1 MVLRSNV
8 QRRSSRSLVL
18 SSLVLL
24 GAAWGCSS
32 AGDADSSGTGPAEF
46 TAPAGGSAGAS
57 ATPAVTPPAPS
68 EPPPPAEP
76 STEASGGNSETINPV
91 GGLDNGTPPSEP
103 SAGNGSAQEPSGEP
117 PAEPSEPAEPAEP
130 AEPVPP
136 AEPPPVEVFVED
148 SGLDC
153 AVGALPNNIAPNA
166 RVPNP
171 FVKLDGTAVATQAD
185 WRCRRKELRSMAER
199 YVFGTKPAKPES
211 VTGNVT
217 GQQISVNVSNQG
229 RNVSFSANVTI
240 PDTGAAPYP
249 AVFAVDNGFGGVDR
263 QAFLAEGVAVID
275 FDPATVA
282 PEGSRQN
289 KTGAFYTIY
298 GNGPTGL
305 LAAWAWGVSRYIDVI
320 EASDGS
326 VIDARGLA
334 VMGCSR
340 LGKAAFAIGAL
351 DERIALSVPLESGT
365 AGVPLYRAVAQAE
378 VGNNGQPSQ
387 SLTAAFNEA
396 PWFGD
401 AFQAFLNSANTIP
414 IDTHEIIGL
423 FAPRGL
429 MVHDNPYIG
438 ELTARGGHA
447 AALAG
452 VEIFRALGAE
462 ASFSYLSN
470 ANNGQHCLIRPEYTA
485 PLRQAIRRHLFKDET
500 AAGGTI
506 QTNQPYATANRQDWI
521 DWQTPTLQ

>member
-1 MVLRSNV
+1 MVLRPEA
-8 QRRSSRSLVL
+8 QRRSSRSLFV
-18 SSLVLL
+18 SSLVILS
-24 GAAWGCSS
+24 GVWGCSS
-32 AGDADSSGTGPAEF
+32 DADDPSTSGTQPGELTP
-46 TAPAGGSAGAS
+46 SAGAAGGAS
-57 ATPAVTPPAPS
+57 SEPAATPAAPAPS
-68 EPPPPAEP
+68 APSAPADP
-76 STEASGGNSETINPV
+76 STPASGGSSETINPV
-91 GGLDNGTPPSEP
+91 GGLDDGTPPAEP
-103 SAGNGSAQEPSGEP
+103 SAGNAGTDEP
-117 PAEPSEPAEPAEP
+117 PAEAPPEETPPEEP
-130 AEPVPP
+130 PP
-136 AEPPPVEVFVED
+136 AEEPPAVQVFVED

-153 AVGALPNNIAPNA
+153 PVGDLPNNIAPTA
-166 RVPNP
+166 LLPNP
-171 FVKLDGTAVATQAD
+171 FVKLDGAPVTTAAD

-211 VTGNVT
+211 VTGSVT
-217 GQQISVNVSNQG
+217 NTQISANISHQG
-229 RNVSFSANVTI
+229 RNVSFQAAIQLPN
-240 PDTGAAPYP
+240 TGSAPYP

-263 QAFLAEGVAVID
+263 QAFLSEGVAVIN
-275 FDPATVA
+275 FDPATIA

-289 KTGAFYTIY
+289 KTGSFYTIY

-320 EASDGS
+320 EASDGG
-326 VIDARGLA
+326 VIDAQSLA

-365 AGVPLYRAVAQAE
+365 AGVPLYRVVAQGE
-378 VGNNGQPSQ
+378 VGNNNQPSQ

-401 AFQAFLNSANTIP
+401 VFQPFLNSANTLP

-438 ELTARGGHA
+438 ELTPRGGHG

-470 ANNGQHCLIRPEYTA
+470 ADNGQHCLIRPEYTA

-500 AAGGTI
+500 AAAGTI
-506 QTNQPYATANRQDWI
+506 QTNQPYATANAANLI